1 MNGHG
6 TWTPYGGSGAI
17 ILALVL
23 LGIASVLV
31 FLGTRIR
38 RPLAFKRPGWTLGGL
53 IIGMFVLSVLTFLVA
68 AGAYGAALIQQHPN
82 YIGSDNYI
90 TPFTFVFAAISF
102 FAILSLTQRSGM
114 WTAFGSALVGAIAG
128 PMIFELPF
136 DIIVMWR
143 TFSPEPAA
151 LYRLLFFFPL
161 FLVELLALAMVLLSP
176 CLRFSRYTLF
186 ALAGMF
192 LVFAVWA
199 VFGFTYPLFPLPITF
214 NVVSKALAF
223 VTAVS
228 LFLPQREPVTDTVS
242 EAASN
247 EVAAS
252 EPVGAEPVEATH

>member
-1 MNGHG
+1 MSGHG
-6 TWTPYGGSGAI
+6 TWTPLDGSGAI

-23 LGIASVLV
+23 LVIAGALV
-31 FLGTRIR
+31 FLGTRVR

-53 IIGMFVLSVLTFLVA
+53 IIGMFVLAVFTFLVA
-68 AGAYGAALIQQHPN
+68 AGAYGAALIQQHPQ

-90 TPFTFVFAAISF
+90 TPFTFMFAAITF
-102 FAILSLTQRSGM
+102 FAVISLAQKSGM

-143 TFSPEPAA
+143 TYPPDPAA
-151 LYRLLFFFPL
+151 LYTLLFFFPL
-161 FLVELLALAMVLLSP
+161 FLMELLSFAMLLLSP
-176 CLRFSRYTLF
+176 CVRFSRYTLF

-199 VFGFTYPLFPLPITF
+199 VFGFTYPLSPLPITF

-223 VTAVS
+223 AVAVS
-228 LFLPQREPVTDTVS
+228 LFIPERSAPDAVS
-242 EAASN
+242 AS
-247 EVAAS
+247 VAAG
-252 EPVGAEPVEATH
+252 EPAQTIPA